1 MNDFHEEDVIG
12 KAYDSRLMKR
22 LLRYAAPYWK
32 WIFLCIAFL
41 FVITGLEL
49 ARPYLIKVAIDDH
62 INGFDRPMTA
72 YQPGDPALAETKG
85 QRVEFG
91 GLVFVRDR
99 SKAGMLESYESA
111 TSFSLEPGRRY
122 QVIAH
127 DGRFYMVEGIAK
139 LTPSGMEDA
148 DITVE
153 STAGGLFVISQGVRF
168 PARELSRDEVTAIRS
183 GDISALVKLGLV
195 FLIIAILAFAFNY
208 AQVYILNWT
217 GQMIIYNMRSEIFSH
232 LQRLHMGF
240 FDKTPV
246 GRLVT
251 RVTNDTETLN
261 EMYTSVLV
269 NLFKDVF
276 MLAGIIIVM
285 LKMNWQLALVTFTV
299 FPLIIAATVVFRTK
313 ARDAYRAVR
322 TRLAR
327 INATLAENISGM
339 KVIQIFNREAK
350 QYEEFDEINRAY
362 YDASMRELM
371 VYAVFRPVMDFLASF
386 ALSVLIW
393 YGGRS
398 VLKGSLEF
406 GVLFAFVNYLNT
418 FFQPISDLTE
428 KYNILQ
434 AAMASSER
442 IFQLLDTKPAIVN
455 ADSPVRAKR
464 LRGEIEFK
472 NVWFAYNE
480 GEWVLKDVS
489 FKIEPGETVAFVGAT
504 GAGKTSIMSL
514 INRFYEIQKGDIL
527 IDGVSIK
534 DIALE
539 DLRSN
544 IGMVLQ
550 DVFLFT
556 GDIASNIRL
565 NNEEI
570 TDDKIR
576 DIAEYVNAA
585 RFIDSLDGGYHA
597 EVKERGAT
605 FSTGQRQLLAFARAL
620 AFDPSILVLDE
631 ATANIDTETEQ
642 LIQDALLK
650 LIKGRTTI
658 VVAHRLST
666 IQHADKIIVLHKGR
680 VREIGNHQELLAQR
694 GIYYDLYRL
703 QYKESFAEN
712 GDSGA
717 HGGPANLKTVNRTLA
732 PAVEVGSD
740 G

>member
-1 MNDFHEEDVIG
+1 
-12 KAYDSRLMKR
+12 
-22 LLRYAAPYWK
+22 
-32 WIFLCIAFL
+32 
-41 FVITGLEL
+41 
-49 ARPYLIKVAIDDH
+49 
-62 INGFDRPMTA
+62 
-72 YQPGDPALAETKG
+72 
-85 QRVEFG
+85 
-91 GLVFVRDR
+91 
-99 SKAGMLESYESA
+99 
-111 TSFSLEPGRRY
+111 
-122 QVIAH
+122 
-127 DGRFYMVEGIAK
+127 
-139 LTPSGMEDA
+139 
-148 DITVE
+148 
-153 STAGGLFVISQGVRF
+153 
-168 PARELSRDEVTAIRS
+168 
-183 GDISALVKLGLV
+183 
-195 FLIIAILAFAFNY
+195 
-208 AQVYILNWT
+208 
-217 GQMIIYNMRSEIFSH
+217 
-232 LQRLHMGF
+232 MGF

-285 LKMNWQLALVTFTV
+285 FKMNWRLALVTFTV
-299 FPLIIAATVVFRTK
+299 IPLIVAATVVFRIK
-313 ARDAYRAVR
+313 ARDAYREVR

-327 INATLAENISGM
+327 INATLSENISGM

-362 YDASMRELM
+362 YNASMRELK

-393 YGGRS
+393 YGGGS
-398 VLKGSLEF
+398 VLRGNLEF
-406 GVLFAFVNYLNT
+406 GVLFAFVNYINT

-434 AAMASSER
+434 SAMASSER

-455 ADSPVRAKR
+455 AENPVRVKK

-514 INRFYEIQKGDIL
+514 INRFYDIQKGEIL
-527 IDGVSIK
+527 IDGINIK

-556 GDIASNIRL
+556 GDVASNIRL
-565 NNEEI
+565 NNEGI
-570 TDDKIR
+570 TDDRIR
-576 DIAEYVNAA
+576 EIAEYVNAA
-585 RFIDSLDGGYHA
+585 KFIESLDGGYYA

-605 FSTGQRQLLAFARAL
+605 LSTGQRQLLAFARAL

-631 ATANIDTETEQ
+631 ATSNIDTETEQ

-680 VREIGNHQELLAQR
+680 VREIGNHQELLAKR

-712 GDSGA
+712 GENGA
-717 HGGPANLKTVNRTLA
+717 HRG
-732 PAVEVGSD
+732 AVELTTAN
-740 G
+740 